1 MVEILFWI
9 SIISGGILV
18 LLLLL
23 SIMGG
28 MELDIDVDF
37 GDGDADTSSGGIGV
51 VKGVLTFISVSTWM
65 IRVMMI
71 GNQQKWIAIV
81 IGLICGLIAYF
92 ILSYI
97 LRLLL
102 RNESN
107 VNWSI
112 NDALFQ
118 KGKVYLKIP
127 AQGEGIV
134 YIDVKGV
141 KREFKARSNDSKD
154 IITGASVTV
163 LDIQDEY
170 VIVEST
176 EKAEL

>member
-1 MVEILFWI
+1 MIEILFWV

-23 SIMGG
+23 SILGG
-28 MELDIDVDF
+28 LEIDIDADF
-37 GDGDADTSSGGIGV
+37 GDADSDSSSGGMGLI
-51 VKGVLTFISVSTWM
+51 KGVLTFVSVSAWM

-81 IGLICGLIAYF
+81 LGLISGLTAYF
-92 ILSYI
+92 ILSYV
-97 LRLLL
+97 LKLLL

-118 KGKVYLKIP
+118 KGKVYLRIP

-134 YIDVKGV
+134 YVDIKGV
-141 KREFKARSNDSKD
+141 KREFKAKSNDNKD
-154 IITGASVTV
+154 ILTGASVTV
-163 LDIQDEY
+163 LDTQDEY

-176 EKAEL
+176 EL